1 MTVKSLKNKRLSL
14 AYIIVAC
21 LVSMFVTS
29 LDFLTSGETSYLK
42 IMSYL
47 ERSPPYKSSTHNL
60 IESVKNTVLSWFYLL
75 RSLCG
80 IIVCI
85 SNWYCIAIYLLNY
98 WQTVGAIIYKLCIFN
113 VILVEQSL
121 ACQLVVPVLEL
132 VYLWLLPS
140 ACTWMLTRDK
150 LVSF

>member
-42 IMSYL
+42 IMCYL
-47 ERSPPYKSSTHNL
+47 ERSPPYKSSSHNL

-98 WQTVGAIIYKLCIFN
+98 W
-113 VILVEQSL
+113 
-121 ACQLVVPVLEL
+121 
-132 VYLWLLPS
+132 
-140 ACTWMLTRDK
+140 
-150 LVSF
+150 